1 MTGPSTNKCKSS
13 KSRKTREKI
22 MTCFLDMIPEKS
34 WDKISVKELCVRANI
49 TRGTFY
55 QYFDDIYNLMEQI
68 EAPLLEDLKH
78 RFNKI
83 KQIPRSPLPADLFH
97 EKFDYTP
104 PETLKQWFR
113 FCRKFRKPITVL
125 LDPNHGDTYFVKKI
139 KVILSEYIN
148 YMMDQDGM
156 PHDALREHFVKLFLE
171 MHFLSVCTWLTT
183 DEEDF
188 LSVKEIIN
196 LLNTMRVGAN
206 YLTYQKMITPD
217 FDIHMAIDDTDDSI

>member
-1 MTGPSTNKCKSS
+1 MTVPSTDKCKSS
-13 KSRKTREKI
+13 KSQKTREKI
-22 MTCFLDMIPEKS
+22 MACFLDMIPEKS
-34 WDKISVKELCVRANI
+34 WDKISVKELCVRSNI

-68 EAPLLEDLKH
+68 EAPLLEDLKQ

-83 KQIPRSPLPADLFH
+83 KQIPRSPLPPDLFH

-104 PETLKQWFR
+104 PETLRQWFQ
-113 FCRKFRKPITVL
+113 FCKKFRKPITVL
-125 LDPNHGDTYFVKKI
+125 LDQNHGDTYFVKKI

-148 YMMDQDGM
+148 YTMDQDGM

-171 MHFLSVCTWLTT
+171 MHFLSVRTWLTT
-183 DEEDF
+183 NEEDF

-206 YLTYQKMITPD
+206 YLTYQRMVTPD
-217 FDIHMAIDDTDDSI
+217 FDIRMAIDDTDDSV